1 MPSAVEVPTL
11 SSPPAHKLWTREECE
26 QLQEAGLLD
35 PQRYEL
41 IEGELVLKVP
51 KGYQHMLA
59 VVHLVAL
66 MHQIFGPYHV
76 LPEGTINLNPEDHPK
91 SAPEPDITVMRC
103 PMAELGAPP
112 SPDDILLAVEVSG
125 SSFVYDMT
133 TKASLY
139 ARAGIREYWVVDF
152 EARRVIVH
160 RQPEEGKYRD
170 LAAYRGDETI
180 APLAAPDRTIVVDEL
195 FQR

>member
-1 MPSAVEVPTL
+1 MPTAVDVPTL
-11 SSPPAHKLWTREECE
+11 SAPPAHKLWTREECE
-26 QLQEAGLLD
+26 RLQEAGLLD

-51 KGYQHMLA
+51 KGHLHMRA
-59 VVHLVAL
+59 LVRLIAWL
-66 MHQIFGPYHV
+66 HQCFGAYCV
-76 LPEGTINLNPEDHPK
+76 LQEGTIDLRPEEYPT
-91 SAPEPDITVMRC
+91 SAPEPDAVVLRR
-103 PMAELGAPP
+103 PMDDFESPP
-112 SPDDILLAVEVSG
+112 RPDDILLAVEVSG

-133 TKASLY
+133 TKAALY

-170 LAAYRGDETI
+170 IAAYRGDERI
-180 APLAAPDRTIVVDEL
+180 VPLAAPDRTIVVDEL